1 MIGEYYNEDCM
12 TLMSRYKDKH
22 FDLAIVDP
30 PYGIHKK
37 LFINS
42 EKQNKGNKFALL
54 YKEKQWDKE
63 RPLKEYFIELKRVS
77 KNQIICGGN
86 YFTDLLPVSSGWII
100 WDKEG
105 DNLTVVNNEL
115 IWTSFNKSI
124 KTFRRCHGLD
134 KGFMNKEGKNI
145 HPTQKPVKLYE
156 WVLQNYSK
164 ESDTILDT
172 HVGSASSL
180 IACENMNRKYVG
192 CELDKDYYEQSLKR
206 LEDHCKQQKLF

>member
-30 PYGIHKK
+30 PYGIHEK
-37 LFINS
+37 LFINT

-54 YKEKQWDKE
+54 YKQKQWDKE
-63 RPLKEYFIELKRVS
+63 RPPKEYFIELQRVS

-156 WVLQNYSK
+156 WILQNYSK
-164 ESDTILDT
+164 ESDLILDT

-180 IACENMNRKYVG
+180 IACENMNRKYAG